1 MKLKTLVMALGLT
14 SSALML
20 AACGDKGQTA
30 SSSESSATATEQSAP
45 AAQNT
50 AQQAA
55 SEASSAAQEESKS
68 MVEQV
73 QEKAQAAA
81 DTVTEKAQQASEAA
95 QNVASAVAEKASQ
108 AAEAASS
115 AASGAMQAVAQA
127 AGGGSKVDGAD
138 VYGQCVGCHGPQGG
152 GGVGPKLAGQSKDDL
167 VKKLKAYKAGE
178 QVGPQTAM
186 MAPMAQGL
194 SDDEIEAVAE
204 YISSTFK

>member
-20 AACGDKGQTA
+20 AACGDKSQTA

-55 SEASSAAQEESKS
+55 SEASSAA
-68 MVEQV
+68 
-73 QEKAQAAA
+73 
-81 DTVTEKAQQASEAA
+81 A

-115 AASGAMQAVAQA
+115 AASSAVAAVTQA
-127 AGGGSKVDGAD
+127 AGGGSKVDGSD

-167 VKKLKAYKAGE
+167 AKKLKAYKAGE
-178 QVGPQTAM
+178 QMGPQTAM